1 MDTLISNGQPAPDFT
16 LTDLDGVRHSL
27 KDYRGRAVILNFW
40 SAECPHA
47 RRCDLEVVS
56 YLETWGGKVALV
68 CIASNANEPLE
79 MLSQVAAE
87 RRLPVVL
94 HDPDQEVADLYGAVT
109 TPHVFVIDQSGIL
122 RYQGAFDD
130 VTFRKR
136 TPTQHYLRQAV
147 DAVLSGGRPNPGEIP
162 AYGCVIVRYADM
174 E

>member
-27 KDYRGRAVILNFW
+27 KDYRGQVVVLNFW

-47 RRCDLEVVS
+47 QRSDLEVVS
-56 YLETWGGKVALV
+56 YLETWGEKVALL
-68 CIASNANEPLE
+68 CIASNANESLE

-87 RRLPVVL
+87 RCLPVML
-94 HDPDQEVADLYGAVT
+94 HDPRQEVADLYGAVT
-109 TPHVFVIDQSGIL
+109 TPHVFVVDQNGIL

-130 VTFRKR
+130 VNFRQR

-147 DAVLSGGRPNPGEIP
+147 DAVLSGRRPDPGETP
-162 AYGCVIVRYADM
+162 SYGCVIVRYANV